1 MGDRT
6 GETEV
11 YCRQGR
17 WKPRTTTFWI
27 SENGDRVGQGRPG
40 MLQAACLYL
49 QLPIKSSPSFNLSFD
64 AWAVSS
70 HTSFCLF
77 LQITSTCF
85 LDILYVSRQ
94 KESLSG
100 AEQKYTASNLLLQ
113 KITSLPAAPPRQRS
127 STEPRKARQTA
138 AMADLASTGT

>member
-1 MGDRT
+1 M
-6 GETEV
+6 ETEDHHILDQ
-11 YCRQGR
+11 RE
-17 WKPRTTTFWI
+17 W
-27 SENGDRVGQGRPG
+27 GQGGAGKTRD
-40 MLQAACLYL
+40 AASSLPL
-49 QLPIKSSPSFNLSFD
+49 QLPTQGSPSFYLSFD
-64 AWAVSS
+64 AWAISS

-94 KESLSG
+94 KESLSV

-127 STEPRKARQTA
+127 SAEPRKARQTA
-138 AMADLASTGT
+138 AMADLASTGTQKPNT

>member
-1 MGDRT
+1 MGDRA
-6 GETEV
+6 GETKV
-11 YCRQGR
+11 SCRQGQ
-17 WKPRTTTFWI
+17 WKLRTTTFRI
-27 SENGDRVGQGRPG
+27 SENGDRVAQGRPG
-40 MLQAACLYL
+40 MLQADCLL
-49 QLPIKSSPSFNLSFD
+49 QLPTKGSPSFYLSFV

-94 KESLSG
+94 KESLSV

-113 KITSLPAAPPRQRS
+113 KITGLPAAPPRQRS
-127 STEPRKARQTA
+127 SVEPRKARQTA